1 MDIRI
6 VRSTLATA
14 ALVAMSCAAAAP
26 AGAQGDC
33 TIDGPVSVGVH
44 QPFSL
49 CGPGRTGGFEYRWR
63 GSGLRTTQTA
73 CVDVPGLPAGEYQ
86 YELVTFLDG
95 VEYGRCVH
103 TVRVGSGNTGSL
115 QCEIT
120 GPRTM
125 ASGTRVTLCAGS
137 SSTMHIYEWSGPGG
151 DLGTGRCLE
160 VTRPGE
166 YQLTI
171 RNRITGYTRTCS
183 HWIEARGAGW
193 DPGEGDAGTCGIEGP
208 QEIEAGRSVRLCAGF
223 LTGWS
228 YHWTMPNGATIASR
242 CLTTSQPGTYAL
254 TMRNASTGAVRRC
267 SWMLRRAGWGGGE
280 DDPEAPVGMNCPRS
294 LGFWRQQCASGGA
307 ARVLDAVTM
316 REIARRVDERSRS
329 FHWNDDLDGLCRAV
343 SPPAPMT
350 WRKHLAR
357 QQAAL
362 LANVAA
368 GELNVS
374 GEFRAVQARG
384 QGGEIGLDPATPVR
398 LGRART
404 IQELI
409 RMADDLLLAR
419 SGGFQTMTRTLSEVN
434 RGMGIGPTCD

>member
-6 VRSTLATA
+6 VRLSIVTA
-14 ALVAMSCAAAAP
+14 AVVAAGSLAASP

-33 TIDGPVSVGVH
+33 AIEGPVSVAVH

-63 GSGLRTTQTA
+63 GSGVRTTQTA
-73 CVDVPGLPAGEYQ
+73 CVDIPGLPAGEYQ
-86 YELVTFLDG
+86 YELVTILDG

-115 QCEIT
+115 QCEIA

-125 ASGTRVTLCAGS
+125 ASGATVTLCAPTTS
-137 SSTMHIYEWSGPGG
+137 SMHSYEWSGPGG
-151 DLGTGRCLE
+151 ELGTGRCLE
-160 VTRPGE
+160 VTRPGD

-183 HWIEARGAGW
+183 HRVEGGGTGW
-193 DPGEGDAGTCGIEGP
+193 DPGEEEVGTCGIEGP
-208 QEIEAGRSVRLCAGF
+208 REIETGRSVRLCAGF

-228 YHWTMPNGATIASR
+228 YQWTTPGGGTIASR
-242 CLTTSQPGTYAL
+242 CLTASQAGTYTL
-254 TMRNASTGAVRRC
+254 TMRHPSTGAVRRC
-267 SWMLRRAGWGGGE
+267 SWMLRRAGDWS
-280 DDPEAPVGMNCPRS
+280 DDPEATIGMNCPRP
-294 LGFWRQQCASGGA
+294 LQFWRQQCASGGA
-307 ARVLDAVTM
+307 ARSLDAGTL

-329 FHWNDDLDGLCRAV
+329 FNWTDDLDGLCRAL
-343 SPPAPMT
+343 SPAAPMT

-374 GEFRAVQARG
+374 GAFRTVQYRG
-384 QGGEIGLDPATPVR
+384 ESGEIGLDADTPVR

-404 IQELI
+404 VRDLI
-409 RMADDLLLAR
+409 RMTDDLLLAR
-419 SGGFQTMTRTLSEVN
+419 SGNFQTMTRTLSEVN